1 MELIEDV
8 VEGHCDTNIISGE
21 KVWVMIKALADLKVS
36 QFDSQFDTF
45 YDMEDDDMWTLFSI
59 NNHHTITRSSMTL
72 TPIKF
77 QEQSNNEVLY
87 NEGLQLAKEGHIVE
101 SEQVQFAV
109 DYALYSTQSQEG
121 N

>member
-1 MELIEDV
+1 
-8 VEGHCDTNIISGE
+8 
-21 KVWVMIKALADLKVS
+21 
-36 QFDSQFDTF
+36 
-45 YDMEDDDMWTLFSI
+45 
-59 NNHHTITRSSMTL
+59 MTL

-77 QEQSNNEVLY
+77 QEQSNNELLY
-87 NEGLQLAKEGHIVE
+87 NEGLQLAKDGRIVE

>member
-1 MELIEDV
+1 
-8 VEGHCDTNIISGE
+8 
-21 KVWVMIKALADLKVS
+21 
-36 QFDSQFDTF
+36 
-45 YDMEDDDMWTLFSI
+45 
-59 NNHHTITRSSMTL
+59 MTL

-109 DYALYSTQSQEG
+109 DYALYTEA
-121 N
+121 NTHA